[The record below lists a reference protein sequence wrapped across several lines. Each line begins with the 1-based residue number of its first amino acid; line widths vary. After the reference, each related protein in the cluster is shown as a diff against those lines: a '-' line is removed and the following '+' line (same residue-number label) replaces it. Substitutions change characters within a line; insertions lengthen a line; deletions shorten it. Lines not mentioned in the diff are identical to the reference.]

1 MKLNY
6 RPEIDG
12 LRAISVLAVIFYHLE
27 LSLYEKNLFQGGF
40 LGVDFFFVISGYLI
54 TSLILKELSLTG
66 SFSLKNFY
74 ERRARRILPAL
85 ILVMLFSIP
94 FAWKYLLPSSLIDYS
109 KTLLYSLGF
118 TSNFYFYNIQSN
130 YFDLDSKFRPFLH
143 TWSLSVEEQFY
154 LLFPI
159 FLLIIYKFK
168 KDLIFKSLLILV
180 ILNLLLIHF
189 LGNFN
194 FKQPYIN
201 EELSFIAPSFLT
213 SFYLTTGRIWE
224 VLVGSILAYMEI
236 SKGSRTSNKVICEF
250 FSFIGLI
257 LIFYSIF
264 FFNDEIF
271 HPSIFTFPAILGVAL
286 LIWFLNKDT
295 MIAKILSNRFFV
307 GVGLISYSLYLWHYP
322 FIVFQKYES
331 FSSENSLILLLLIFI
346 ASVISYFLIEKPFR
360 NRKIIKLKY
369 FLMTLVSSI
378 TILIIFC
385 IFVIFNKGY
394 SDRYSKIENI
404 NFKLDNQ
411 FYQDEWDN
419 YAAQVGS
426 PGFTDNK
433 KRKILIIG
441 NSFGR
446 DFFNLFEMNKNL
458 FNDYEFGYTDVPN
471 YLYKYFDK
479 IEDCKKIQIKSFDHE
494 KFCESEIIIIADTW
508 PLLNNESLQK
518 IYKKVSENNKK
529 LVLTNTP
536 AQFTTFGQY
545 TLLDYF
551 ILNKMRLP
559 NESEKIDLQKS
570 YYQSYKQNFNVRK
583 NNEILK
589 KFSKTHNIKLLD
601 RNLYRCDEHKY
612 TCDFLTDFDYKIYYD
627 FGHYTLNGAKYFGK
641 RIFEIG
647 WLEFE

>member
-1 MKLNY
+1 MKFKY
-6 RPEIDG
+6 KPELDVIKFFCVI
-12 LRAISVLAVIFYHLE
+12 LFVLFGSNLKYA
-27 LSLYEKNLFQGGF
+27 EKNLFQGGF

-85 ILVMLFSIP
+85 ILVMLVSIP
-94 FAWKYLLPSSLIDYS
+94 FAWKYLLPSSLVDYS
-109 KTLLYSLGF
+109 KSLLYSLGF

-154 LLFPI
+154 VLFPI

-168 KDLIFKSLLILV
+168 KDLILKSFLMLIV
-180 ILNLLLIHF
+180 LNLLLIHF
-189 LGNFN
+189 LGNLN

-201 EELSFIAPSFLT
+201 EELSLMAPSFLS
-213 SFYLTTGRIWE
+213 SFFLTTSRIWE
-224 VLVGSILAYMEI
+224 VLVGSVLAYMEI
-236 SKGSRTSNKVICEF
+236 SRGSRTSNKIICES
-250 FSFIGLI
+250 FSLIGLI

-264 FFNDEIF
+264 FFSDEIF
-271 HPSIFTFPAILGVAL
+271 HPSIFTLPAILGVAL
-286 LIWFLNKDT
+286 LIWFSNKDT
-295 MIAKILSNRFFV
+295 IITKILSNRFFV

-322 FIVFQKYES
+322 LIVFQKYES
-331 FSSENSLILLLLIFI
+331 FSNENSLILLLLIFI
-346 ASVISYFLIEKPFR
+346 ASIASYFLIEKPFR
-360 NRKIIKLKY
+360 NREIIKLKY
-369 FLMTLVSSI
+369 FLITLISSI
-378 TILIIFC
+378 IILIIFC

-394 SDRYSKIENI
+394 NERFSKIENI

-411 FYQDEWDN
+411 FYQDEWDD
-419 YAAQVGS
+419 YAELVGS

-433 KRKILIIG
+433 KTKILIIG

-446 DFFNLFEMNKNL
+446 DFFNLFEMNKDL
-458 FNDYEFGYTDVPN
+458 FNDYEFGYIDIPI
-471 YLYKYFDK
+471 YLYKFFDE
-479 IEDCKKIQIKSFDHE
+479 IDDCKKTQIKSFNHE
-494 KFCESEIIIIADTW
+494 KFCGSEIIIIANNW
-508 PLLNNESLQK
+508 PTLDNELLKK
-518 IYKKVSENNKK
+518 IYQKVSKNNKK
-529 LVLTNTP
+529 LILTNSP

-559 NESEKIDLQKS
+559 SKLEKIDLQKS
-570 YYQSYKQNFNVRK
+570 YYQSYKQNSYVRK

-589 KFSKTHNIKLLD
+589 KFSKKYNIKLLD
-601 RNLYRCDEHKY
+601 RNLYRCDEYNY

-641 RIFEIG
+641 KIFEKG
-647 WLEFE
+647 WLKFE